1 MSFKYSACFTSY
13 QIICRVMWDHMR
25 SGIAAPKSG
34 VELTE
39 NFPKELIKKGIHA
52 AIRLDSSFTV
62 VKSNK
67 LALF

>member
-25 SGIAAPKSG
+25 FCIAAPKSG

-39 NFPKELIKKGIHA
+39 NLAMWPAASVSGMLFELI
-52 AIRLDSSFTV
+52 LYT
-62 VKSNK
+62 N
-67 LALF
+67 